1 VAAKR
6 DQYEKLM
13 KKEPFKELPE
23 AQRKKVVE
31 AVVALQKQ
39 VVTVE
44 HYAGPDNPKDQ
55 SFTFATVIRC
65 KSAKTVMAQVEAL
78 GKALKALFATPGGPP
93 MQVQVNTQAETLGT
107 LKVTEI
113 RIQPP
118 MPGQEVDRSITQ
130 VLGEPKIR
138 VLAVAANDTTV
149 VTTFGGGMDL
159 LKRVVEI
166 AQGPKQTQLDAETQ
180 AVARLLPANRSAEVF
195 VNPHHS
201 IELLRAITGRLGQP
215 LPLGEWSSKKPF
227 GAALV
232 IDSDAVRV
240 NGVIPLDMVKGM
252 FDEMMA
258 QRNR

>member
-1 VAAKR
+1 
-6 DQYEKLM
+6 
-13 KKEPFKELPE
+13 
-23 AQRKKVVE
+23 
-31 AVVALQKQ
+31 
-39 VVTVE
+39 
-44 HYAGPDNPKDQ
+44 
-55 SFTFATVIRC
+55 
-65 KSAKTVMAQVEAL
+65 
-78 GKALKALFATPGGPP
+78 